1 VARQASIIHAT
12 LSDPDVTAVVA
23 VARAEEL
30 AVTETLALQDA
41 LRESLDA
48 ELDAIVVNALAPDR
62 FTPADARR
70 LEAHADAPGVGRAL
84 AAHAR
89 ARRQRAQLARLTR
102 ATGHRPLR
110 LHAQAVATPDLAALA
125 DELAGQLT

>member
-1 VARQASIIHAT
+1 M
-12 LSDPDVTAVVA
+12 
-23 VARAEEL
+23 
-30 AVTETLALQDA
+30 TETLALQDA

-70 LEAHADAPGVGRAL
+70 LEEHPRRHPGVQRAL

-110 LHAQAVATPDLAALA
+110 LHAQAVAD
-125 DELAGQLT
+125 AGPRPRWPTSSPGS